1 VCGTG
6 LIGDEAWC
14 AFANLAVA
22 DLDSGACHDV
32 PLALTDGF
40 CDAQVALPPLVM
52 PDRSCAQQ
60 PPNATKINRLTGPA
74 RTGGVMGEAALKRT
88 L

>member
-22 DLDSGACHDV
+22 DLTVAC
-32 PLALTDGF
+32 PMSLALTDGF
-40 CDAQVALPPLVM
+40 CECA
-52 PDRSCAQQ
+52 SCASA
-60 PPNATKINRLTGPA
+60 PWLEIDRGATAPNATKINRLTGPA
-74 RTGGVMGEAALKRT
+74 RTGGVMGEAA
-88 L
+88 